1 MSSDRSTPE
10 EILKRIQAEEKQKE
24 NEKRGKLYIFLGYA
38 AGVGKTCAMLDT
50 AQELKKKGIDV
61 VAGYIE
67 PHARWETSMRE
78 KGLEKIPP
86 LMVPYKGIE
95 LREFNLDAALKRKP
109 QILLVDEL
117 AHTNANGLRHKKR
130 YEDIEELLDAGIDVY
145 TTVNI
150 QHLESLNDIV
160 ENITKIHVKERIPD
174 GVFDEAEQVKLIDI
188 EPDLLI
194 TRLKEGK
201 IYKTVQAERALQ
213 NFFAKEKLIALREIA
228 LRRMADKVNQ
238 IAQQERLLSEKQEE
252 GEGYQGE
259 HILTCIS
266 TAPSCE
272 RVIRSASRMA
282 YAFHARFTALYVETT
297 RLQNADASVKKI
309 RDDNLHLAE
318 MLGAKIVTVFGDDVA
333 FQIAEYARVSGVTKL
348 VLGRTNH
355 KILFGQKKGNITDEI
370 SEYSPNLDI
379 FIIPDMGHT
388 GKKKYFLFSPTNSE
402 KRKKTEKLGADILKE
417 AFMLGIATA
426 VGLLFQKLGFLNADI
441 IMVYLLGILLLS
453 LYTARR
459 YIAVSSAV
467 FSVLLFDWFFVEP
480 FYSFNFYSGK
490 YSATF
495 GIMLL
500 FSIIISAIISTEKHQ
515 AKESAKMMYR
525 TELLLDNSR
534 RMRRVES
541 VKELLTELS
550 DKVLKLMNLSVVF
563 YVQKEGK
570 LTGPWLFP
578 KPGISK
584 AELGKIVDTK
594 EKAVVDWVMT
604 NRKRAGCCTHTLPEA
619 NAIYLPIKTSDEI
632 YGVMGIVLEEKRE
645 IPPFEYGLLTAMLNE
660 AALVFARLIYG
671 RKEKP

>member
-1 MSSDRSTPE
+1 
-10 EILKRIQAEEKQKE
+10 
-24 NEKRGKLYIFLGYA
+24 
-38 AGVGKTCAMLDT
+38 
-50 AQELKKKGIDV
+50 
-61 VAGYIE
+61 
-67 PHARWETSMRE
+67 
-78 KGLEKIPP
+78 
-86 LMVPYKGIE
+86 
-95 LREFNLDAALKRKP
+95 
-109 QILLVDEL
+109 
-117 AHTNANGLRHKKR
+117 
-130 YEDIEELLDAGIDVY
+130 
-145 TTVNI
+145 
-150 QHLESLNDIV
+150 
-160 ENITKIHVKERIPD
+160 
-174 GVFDEAEQVKLIDI
+174 
-188 EPDLLI
+188 
-194 TRLKEGK
+194 
-201 IYKTVQAERALQ
+201 
-213 NFFAKEKLIALREIA
+213 
-228 LRRMADKVNQ
+228 
-238 IAQQERLLSEKQEE
+238 
-252 GEGYQGE
+252 
-259 HILTCIS
+259 
-266 TAPSCE
+266 
-272 RVIRSASRMA
+272 
-282 YAFHARFTALYVETT
+282 
-297 RLQNADASVKKI
+297 
-309 RDDNLHLAE
+309 
-318 MLGAKIVTVFGDDVA
+318 
-333 FQIAEYARVSGVTKL
+333 
-348 VLGRTNH
+348 
-355 KILFGQKKGNITDEI
+355 
-370 SEYSPNLDI
+370 
-379 FIIPDMGHT
+379 
-388 GKKKYFLFSPTNSE
+388 
-402 KRKKTEKLGADILKE
+402 
-417 AFMLGIATA
+417 MLGIATA

-584 AELGKIVDTK
+584 AELGKTVDTK